1 MKHVYNTMNVQ
12 AIRNMSIIKLC
23 FKPRSV
29 VLEKFHEEQECSC
42 CIDKNS
48 NHHCNRKK
56 TILWK
61 YFLSNFLFL
70 LISHKKLGLI
80 GLIFVKV
87 ANRGKGGNFQIKKW
101 YVDFCSFFFEKK
113 ETIFKIILISYSTCP
128 LNCLKYCS
136 RRALDF
142 DLQEVFGLFNS
153 LLRKNFLQF
162 LRKILCSGCLC

>member
-1 MKHVYNTMNVQ
+1 
-12 AIRNMSIIKLC
+12 MSIIKLC
-23 FKPRSV
+23 FKPRRSFFREV
-29 VLEKFHEEQECSC
+29 PWRRGMQLLHRQEFQSLLQQEEDDSLKIFSLKFSFPSH
-42 CIDKNS
+42 
-48 NHHCNRKK
+48 
-56 TILWK
+56 
-61 YFLSNFLFL
+61 
-70 LISHKKLGLI
+70 ISHKKLGLI

-113 ETIFKIILISYSTCP
+113 KTIFKIILISYSTCP

-136 RRALDF
+136 RRALNF